1 MTTRPRKRRR
11 IQQTPRPIDKAL
23 VAVANNGIGATQE
36 SSTVINS
43 VNAPCTITGLRWSI
57 AIQQDGGTGICEGTW
72 AIAVTYGGQV
82 VSTMSHTD
90 GSVFYTP
97 ESNVLAFGAWS
108 IDNNSETKMFEGST
122 KTMRKLMLGDQ
133 LFLIAKG
140 VATDTS
146 RLFGVVQLFCKF

>member
-1 MTTRPRKRRR
+1 MSRSNKRRR
-11 IQQTPRPIDKAL
+11 ITNTPRPIDKAL
-23 VAVANNGIGATQE
+23 IAVANNGIGATQE
-36 SSTVINS
+36 VSTVINAI
-43 VNAPCTITGLRWSI
+43 NAPCTITGLRWSI
-57 AIQQDGGTGICEGTW
+57 SIQQDGGTGICEGTW
-72 AIAVTYGGQV
+72 AIVVTYGGQT

-90 GSVFYTP
+90 ASTFYTP

-108 IDNNSETKMFEGST
+108 IDNNTQTKEFEGST

-133 LFLIAKG
+133 VFLIAKG